1 MLSKRKKVIT
11 TLPPVFCSV
20 VACKLFYSI
29 TERVE
34 ILSLLFVPPAEGGGM
49 EVIMKKI
56 LSLIISLA
64 MFLSL
69 SITTFASDA
78 LAVASLKASL
88 RKIHLI
94 HLFLLKPTLNI

>member
-49 EVIMKKI
+49 EISMI
-56 LSLIISLA
+56 NEISSLLEAAEENGAEIID
-64 MFLSL
+64 
-69 SITTFASDA
+69 II
-78 LAVASLKASL
+78 
-88 RKIHLI
+88 RQI
-94 HLFLLKPTLNI
+94 

>member
-34 ILSLLFVPPAEGGGM
+34 ILSLIFVPPAEGGGM
-49 EVIMKKI
+49 EISMKHMKFIKTAGIIVLIFVVIVI
-56 LSLIISLA
+56 L
-64 MFLSL
+64 L
-69 SITTFASDA
+69 SIVILA
-78 LAVASLKASL
+78 LT
-88 RKIHLI
+88 H
-94 HLFLLKPTLNI
+94 N